1 MCPDTEFLQTFLV
14 IDSICSKCQLIA
26 VWMECWMNGLWNEF
40 RNKLKTDGAK
50 AKVHGQCGV
59 CVCVDDYSNW
69 SMAAIYS
76 GQCRCRSAR
85 RTFDFNFLEENTF
98 IFPLSGSEIY
108 VNFGIFKLSKFLER
122 FNFIRISFIYSS
134 LCSSRA
140 ALSIIFWLRT
150 DQISRLAADSA
161 ERSEPQK
168 MAPLSLD
175 PFQRCCDRTLHPIKF
190 NSKESL

>member
-1 MCPDTEFLQTFLV
+1 MSVVYCWFVNVRFSGDPQPLGSRRLRNTHTHTHTNTHARIYENDTHIKMCPDTEFLQTFLV

-85 RTFDFNFLEENTF
+85 RTFDFNFSWRKYIYFPAKRMRE
-98 IFPLSGSEIY
+98 IF
-108 VNFGIFKLSKFLER
+108 
-122 FNFIRISFIYSS
+122 
-134 LCSSRA
+134 
-140 ALSIIFWLRT
+140 
-150 DQISRLAADSA
+150 
-161 ERSEPQK
+161 
-168 MAPLSLD
+168 
-175 PFQRCCDRTLHPIKF
+175 
-190 NSKESL
+190 